1 MSLRDKSARG
11 PGVASVEGVS
21 LGAMLLG
28 VVSATGASAQ
38 EATSPEV
45 APLPPVEVTAQP
57 SPKKKK
63 KAIKKQAPAEAYE
76 PAPEPVEAVAAP
88 PVGSRG
94 DGSGTGPIVPSSGNI
109 LTSGTG
115 VSRLPSTIKE
125 TPKTVNVVSR
135 QLIEQQQATTLE
147 QALKNVPGITLSTG
161 EGNGGQNGDQFRI
174 RGLTSK
180 GDVYIDGLRDFG
192 VYTRDSFNTES
203 VQVIKGP
210 SGESFGVGNLGGLI
224 NQSTKKAHLGNV
236 THVDQAFGSGPTY
249 RTTLDAN
256 YQIDPTTAV
265 RINGLFHNQDVE
277 DRDHVESDR
286 WGGAIDLGFGLGTP
300 TQWHLNYSYLH
311 GDKTPDYGV
320 PMVQGPDGIF
330 RPLTEYSIPGG
341 NDRSRSYVRSTD
353 RDVTDVH
360 VLTSTFSSKLNENVT
375 ISNDTR
381 LSFYDRDFSSTNP
394 SACSGACATAILGGI
409 DRPLSYGAGGGM
421 TYLQDGWAFQNVVSA
436 KLDFTTAG
444 MKHKAVVGVDTI
456 YQEDSRNL
464 GSWGSP
470 TTRPSD
476 QTILNP
482 YHYVPGAMVT
492 YGASTRDANATD
504 IGVFAMDRWW
514 LTNQFSLQG
523 GLRWDYFESEYEIS
537 TGAFGGSAV
546 AKEWSPS
553 ISAIWEPTKEYT
565 AYASYSRTYRPVGT
579 DIAAA
584 VGGVGSEVPR
594 DDRDNNPERADVYE
608 VGVKA
613 DLFGGN
619 LGLTGAIF
627 QIDKDNS
634 FTVDEFGNVEQA
646 FSDNGQ
652 GRRIRGVELGVT
664 GKLTDYWTAYL
675 AYAYLDGEVTFASDP
690 LLIGNNAPG
699 VAHNN
704 FSFWTTYDLP
714 QSVTTLPGVVT
725 LGGGFQY
732 ASDYWADSANTA
744 LIPDTFSLD
753 TMISYKTDDYR
764 ISLNGYNLTDHLNY
778 SSSFNSV
785 RAVPISGRTFMLNI
799 GATF

>member
-1 MSLRDKSARG
+1 
-11 PGVASVEGVS
+11 
-21 LGAMLLG
+21 
-28 VVSATGASAQ
+28 
-38 EATSPEV
+38 
-45 APLPPVEVTAQP
+45 
-57 SPKKKK
+57 
-63 KAIKKQAPAEAYE
+63 
-76 PAPEPVEAVAAP
+76 
-88 PVGSRG
+88 
-94 DGSGTGPIVPSSGNI
+94 
-109 LTSGTG
+109 
-115 VSRLPSTIKE
+115 
-125 TPKTVNVVSR
+125 
-135 QLIEQQQATTLE
+135 
-147 QALKNVPGITLSTG
+147 
-161 EGNGGQNGDQFRI
+161 
-174 RGLTSK
+174 
-180 GDVYIDGLRDFG
+180 
-192 VYTRDSFNTES
+192 
-203 VQVIKGP
+203 
-210 SGESFGVGNLGGLI
+210 
-224 NQSTKKAHLGNV
+224 
-236 THVDQAFGSGPTY
+236 
-249 RTTLDAN
+249 
-256 YQIDPTTAV
+256 
-265 RINGLFHNQDVE
+265 
-277 DRDHVESDR
+277 
-286 WGGAIDLGFGLGTP
+286 
-300 TQWHLNYSYLH
+300 
-311 GDKTPDYGV
+311 
-320 PMVQGPDGIF
+320 
-330 RPLTEYSIPGG
+330 
-341 NDRSRSYVRSTD
+341 
-353 RDVTDVH
+353 
-360 VLTSTFSSKLNENVT
+360 
-375 ISNDTR
+375 
-381 LSFYDRDFSSTNP
+381 
-394 SACSGACATAILGGI
+394 
-409 DRPLSYGAGGGM
+409 
-421 TYLQDGWAFQNVVSA
+421 
-436 KLDFTTAG
+436 
-444 MKHKAVVGVDTI
+444 
-456 YQEDSRNL
+456 
-464 GSWGSP
+464 
-470 TTRPSD
+470 
-476 QTILNP
+476 
-482 YHYVPGAMVT
+482 MVT

-523 GLRWDYFESEYEIS
+523 ALRWDYFESEYEIS